1 MKIPGPNGHI
11 ITVSGDFPRSDMCDR
26 DFHKLSESF
35 RMHQE
40 RLELRESIDKSLLPV
55 SERHAPNQEFEMDNN
70 TKAVQV
76 HPTDPSKTAL
86 ISTILHS
93 A

>member
-1 MKIPGPNGHI
+1 MKIPASHGRV
-11 ITVSGDFPRSDMCDR
+11 ITVSGDFARSDMCDR

-35 RMHQE
+35 GMHQE
-40 RLELRESIDKSLLPV
+40 RLELRETTDYSLLPV
-55 SERHAPNQEFEMDNN
+55 SECHAPNEEFEMNNN

-76 HPTDPSKTAL
+76 HPMDASKTAL
-86 ISTILHS
+86 ISTTLNS